1 MLTSHV
7 NRVGGLHNSYCQSPI
22 CFWPSQ
28 SPVVMLHQGT
38 RCSKNK
44 QDLPPVPSGS
54 LSWPWTFHDI
64 WWHPATPPLTRILT
78 SPCPCQKMFIL
89 RWPLPISQS
98 SCHPGPTDSPNTNS
112 SLCPQMS
119 ILFYTY
125 WDVSIHMSG
134 CLCMYVRCVSMPA
147 RIYLPIHYFPS
158 KDVPGSA
165 RHAPGRKFR
174 K

>member
-89 RWPLPISQS
+89 RWPLPIKPVILS
-98 SCHPGPTDSPNTNS
+98 SWAH
-112 SLCPQMS
+112 SLAKHQQFFVS
-119 ILFYTY
+119 ANVYTFLYILGRVYTHV
-125 WDVSIHMSG
+125 WMLV
-134 CLCMYVRCVSMPA
+134 YVCTL
-147 RIYLPIHYFPS
+147 RIYACTYLSTYPLLSI
-158 KDVPGSA
+158 
-165 RHAPGRKFR
+165 
-174 K
+174 